1 MSAAASIEPAAANLG
16 ATRIERAF
24 ARLQAERRRGLIAYI
39 TAGDPSPARTVELIL
54 GLERGGADI
63 IELGVPFSDPIADG
77 PVIQRASD
85 RALKAGTTV
94 KTVLRSIRD
103 LRRRSA
109 MPLLV
114 FSYLNPILRYGFERF
129 AEDAAAA
136 GADGALLTDLNI
148 EEAEPYVAAMR
159 KRNLDCVFL
168 ASQTTGD
175 TRLAEIASLS
185 SGFVYLVSTA
195 GVTGARETLSSSALP
210 LIQRARRQTNLPLAI
225 GFGLSKREHMQAVA
239 PYADAAVVGSAFMR
253 IVERHGEDAGL
264 GERLAALARDLKQ
277 GLAAVPR
284 K

>member
-175 TRLAEIASLS
+175 KRLAEIASLS

-264 GERLAALARDLKQ
+264 GERLASLARDLKQ

>member
-175 TRLAEIASLS
+175 KRLAEIASLS

-210 LIQRARRQTNLPLAI
+210 LIRRARRQTNLPLAI

-253 IVERHGEDAGL
+253 VVERHGEDAGL

>member
-175 TRLAEIASLS
+175 ERLAEIASLS

-253 IVERHGEDAGL
+253 VVERHGEDAGL
-264 GERLAALARDLKQ
+264 GERLASLARDLKQ
-277 GLAAVPR
+277 GLAAVSR